1 MLPGCGDQATW
12 GRCYGHPHDPRT
24 PEYDDEEIYMS
35 FDGTM
40 YMLRDAA
47 DKLET
52 IDRLLDDVVEF
63 LQGLREYAVLDIRDE
78 DKIDSIVK
86 RAINI

>member
-1 MLPGCGDQATW
+1 MLPGFGDQATW

-24 PEYDDEEIYMS
+24 PEYDDEEVYMS

-52 IDRLLDDVVEF
+52 IDRLLDDLVTFFDELLEDRAVT
-63 LQGLREYAVLDIRDE
+63 GDREYDITCFMNRM
-78 DKIDSIVK
+78 K
-86 RAINI
+86 NI

>member
-1 MLPGCGDQATW
+1 MLPGFGDQATW

-24 PEYDDEEIYMS
+24 PEYDDEENDMS
-35 FDGTM
+35 FDGTT
-40 YMLRDAA
+40 YTLRDAA

>member
-1 MLPGCGDQATW
+1 
-12 GRCYGHPHDPRT
+12 
-24 PEYDDEEIYMS
+24 MS

-63 LQGLREYAVLDIRDE
+63 LQGLREDAVLDIRDG

>member
-1 MLPGCGDQATW
+1 MLPGFGDQATW
-12 GRCYGHPHDPRT
+12 GRCCGHPHDPRT
-24 PEYDDEEIYMS
+24 PEYDDEENDMS
-35 FDGTM
+35 FDGTT
-40 YMLRDAA
+40 YTLRDAA

>member
-1 MLPGCGDQATW
+1 
-12 GRCYGHPHDPRT
+12 
-24 PEYDDEEIYMS
+24 MS

-40 YMLRDAA
+40 CMLRDAA

>member
-24 PEYDDEEIYMS
+24 PEYDEEIDMS
-35 FDGTM
+35 FDGTRCD
-40 YMLRDAA
+40 LRLAA
-47 DKLET
+47 FRLEKVDT
-52 IDRLLDDVVEF
+52 LLDDVVEF
-63 LQGLREYAVLDIRDE
+63 LQGLREDAVLDIRYG
-78 DKIDSIVK
+78 DKIDAIVK

>member
-1 MLPGCGDQATW
+1 MLPGFGDKATW

-24 PEYDDEEIYMS
+24 PEYDDEEVYMS

-52 IDRLLDDVVEF
+52 IDRLLDDLVTFFDELLEDRAVTED
-63 LQGLREYAVLDIRDE
+63 REYDITCFMNRM
-78 DKIDSIVK
+78 K
-86 RAINI
+86 NI

>member
-1 MLPGCGDQATW
+1 MLPGYGDQATW
-12 GRCYGHPHDPRT
+12 GRCCGHPHDPRT

>member
-1 MLPGCGDQATW
+1 MLPGFGDQATW

-24 PEYDDEEIYMS
+24 PEYDDEEVYMS
-35 FDGTM
+35 FDGTT
-40 YMLRDAA
+40 YTLRDAA

>member
-1 MLPGCGDQATW
+1 
-12 GRCYGHPHDPRT
+12 
-24 PEYDDEEIYMS
+24 MS
-35 FDGTM
+35 FDGTT
-40 YMLRDAA
+40 YTLRDAA

-63 LQGLREYAVLDIRDE
+63 LQGLREDAVLDIRYG

>member
-1 MLPGCGDQATW
+1 MLPGFGDQATW

-35 FDGTM
+35 FDGTT
-40 YMLRDAA
+40 YTLRDAA

-52 IDRLLDDVVEF
+52 IDRLLDDLVTFFDELLEDRAVT
-63 LQGLREYAVLDIRDE
+63 GDREYDITCFMNRM
-78 DKIDSIVK
+78 K
-86 RAINI
+86 NI

>member
-24 PEYDDEEIYMS
+24 PEYDEEIDMS
-35 FDGTM
+35 FDGTRCD
-40 YMLRDAA
+40 LRLAA
-47 DKLET
+47 VRLEKVDT
-52 IDRLLDDVVEF
+52 LLDDVVEF
-63 LQGLREYAVLDIRDE
+63 LQGLLDNAVLDIRYG
-78 DKIDSIVK
+78 DKIDSLVK

>member
-1 MLPGCGDQATW
+1 
-12 GRCYGHPHDPRT
+12 
-24 PEYDDEEIYMS
+24 MS

-63 LQGLREYAVLDIRDE
+63 LQGLREDAVLDIRDE
-78 DKIDSIVK
+78 NKIDSIVK

>member
-1 MLPGCGDQATW
+1 MLPGFGDQATW

-24 PEYDDEEIYMS
+24 PEYDEEIDMS
-35 FDGTM
+35 FDGTT
-40 YMLRDAA
+40 YTLRDAA

>member
-1 MLPGCGDQATW
+1 
-12 GRCYGHPHDPRT
+12 
-24 PEYDDEEIYMS
+24 MS

-40 YMLRDAA
+40 YMLRDTA

-63 LQGLREYAVLDIRDE
+63 LQGLREDAVLDIRYG